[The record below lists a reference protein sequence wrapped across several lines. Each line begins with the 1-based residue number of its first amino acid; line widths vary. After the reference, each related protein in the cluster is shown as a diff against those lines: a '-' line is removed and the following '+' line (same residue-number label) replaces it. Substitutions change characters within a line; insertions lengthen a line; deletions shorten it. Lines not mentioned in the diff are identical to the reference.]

1 MNEDMKIGAV
11 KEEAIDTIH
20 LDEDYEVQAWCELFG
35 ITIGDL
41 KQAVNVVGPSAVRVK
56 YYLKE
61 NNVATYN
68 RQF

>member
-1 MNEDMKIGAV
+1 MKEDMELGAA

-20 LDEDYEVQAWCELFG
+20 LDEDYEVQAWCEVFG
-35 ITIGDL
+35 ITVVDL
-41 KQAVNVVGPSAVRVK
+41 KQAVDVVGPSAVKVK

-61 NNVATYN
+61 NNVTTYS